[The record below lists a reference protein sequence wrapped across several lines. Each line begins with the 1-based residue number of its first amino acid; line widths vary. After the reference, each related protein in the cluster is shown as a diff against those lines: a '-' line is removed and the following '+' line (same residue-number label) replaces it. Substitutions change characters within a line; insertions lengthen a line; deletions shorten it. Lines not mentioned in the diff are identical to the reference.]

1 MNSEEMSGIASMPG
15 SINSMLVDIHRM
27 KRPPSLSE
35 SFAWTPQNVERAIAM
50 RDSSLSLFLLDDKQ
64 TSPTE
69 SVGSVEVKAVA
80 ESESGAVAEA
90 VAVAETAA
98 KQPIG
103 EDTYEFFVV
112 NLILKFLFHIALISI
127 FETVFFFVFVSSM
140 EDSGILKT
148 VAVLTD
154 NIVHSCRN
162 LTTLEIDIV
171 DVLLEPFLNAT
182 VMAQQANQMLQQRT
196 AYNTTLFRNAWIYVG
211 GFSALFLVGVAYAK
225 KRRIR
230 IRWRTLVLENLG
242 LVFLLA
248 LYEYMFFSTVIFP
261 FLPISGQEVANNLV
275 LELQSTCHL
284 LNDTY

>member
-1 MNSEEMSGIASMPG
+1 MNSDNKEMSGIASMPG
-15 SINSMLVDIHRM
+15 SINSMIVDIYRM

-64 TSPTE
+64 TSPSD
-69 SVGSVEVKAVA
+69 SVGSVEVKT
-80 ESESGAVAEA
+80 VAEA
-90 VAVAETAA
+90 VAVA
-98 KQPIG
+98 PIG
-103 EDTYEFFVV
+103 EDTYEFFIV

-148 VAVLTD
+148 VTVLTD

-162 LTTLEIDIV
+162 LTTLEIAIV
-171 DVLLEPFLNAT
+171 DVLLEPFLNTT

-196 AYNTTLFRNAWIYVG
+196 VYNAGLFRNAWIYVG

-230 IRWRTLVLENLG
+230 IRWRTLVFENLG

-284 LNDTY
+284 LNNEGGQSPPSDPHR

>member
-1 MNSEEMSGIASMPG
+1 MNSEEMSGVASMPG
-15 SINSMLVDIHRM
+15 SINSMLVDIHRF

-35 SFAWTPQNVERAIAM
+35 SFAWSPQNVERAIAM
-50 RDSSLSLFLLDDKQ
+50 RDSSLSLFLMDEKQ
-64 TSPTE
+64 TSPAD
-69 SVGSVEVKAVA
+69 SVGSIEVNAK
-80 ESESGAVAEA
+80 AEA
-90 VAVAETAA
+90 E
-98 KQPIG
+98 PLPNIG

-148 VAVLTD
+148 VTVLTD
-154 NIVHSCRN
+154 NIVYSCRN
-162 LTTLEIDIV
+162 LTALEIDIA
-171 DVLLEPFLNAT
+171 DVLLEPLLNTT
-182 VMAQQANQMLQQRT
+182 VIAQQANQMLQQRT
-196 AYNTTLFRNAWIYVG
+196 AYNASLFRNAWIYVG

-261 FLPISGQEVANNLV
+261 FLPISGQEVANNFV
-275 LELQSTCHL
+275 SELQSTCHL
-284 LNDTY
+284 LNNTY